1 VNANSAEIERLE
13 DKRRDVTLAGDLA
26 GLSALL
32 DDELVYV
39 HSTGNGDTKATYLEG
54 LRSGHVVY
62 ETIETSDRR
71 IVAKDT
77 TAAVFYTMKARVRIG
92 TEIRNLHTRILAVWA
107 KSDAGWKLVA
117 LNSAAKS

>member
-1 VNANSAEIERLE
+1 MADSAEIERLE
-13 DKRRDVTLAGDLA
+13 DRRRDLALAGDLD
-26 GLSALL
+26 GLAALL

-62 ETIETSDRR
+62 ETIETSERR
-71 IVAKDT
+71 IIAKESM
-77 TAAVFYTMKARVRIG
+77 AAVFYTMKARVRIG
-92 TEIRNLHTRILAVWA
+92 ADIRNLHTRILAVWN
-107 KSDAGWKLVA
+107 KTSDGWKLVA